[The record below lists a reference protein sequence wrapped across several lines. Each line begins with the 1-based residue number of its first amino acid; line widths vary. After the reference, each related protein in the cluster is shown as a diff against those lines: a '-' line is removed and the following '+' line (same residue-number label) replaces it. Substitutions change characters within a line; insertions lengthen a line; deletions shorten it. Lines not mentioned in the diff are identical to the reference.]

1 MEVRNVT
8 IPQSGQSRHVSGCHM
23 GTSKE
28 VPPTLPARE
37 VSAETWKQAGIPT
50 LHSKDPTHLYFYPQ
64 PEGRSGTSL
73 HLLE

>member
-1 MEVRNVT
+1 
-8 IPQSGQSRHVSGCHM
+8 M

-28 VPPTLPARE
+28 VPPTPPARE
-37 VSAETWKQAGIPT
+37 VSAETWKRAGIPT
-50 LHSKDPTHLYFYPQ
+50 LCSKDPTHLHFYPH